1 VTDAFR
7 FLLLRSGRGRVGL
20 VIVCAFVVMG
30 IFGRWL
36 APYDPNSID
45 AEALLQGPSL
55 SHPFGLD
62 QFGRD
67 ELSRILTAA
76 LPMLRITVASVLA
89 GAITGTALGLCAAFF
104 GGRLDSFIMRAL
116 DIVLAFP
123 IIIMGILIIAYF
135 GVGERNVAI
144 ALAIAFTPGFARVAR
159 AATLTV
165 MHQPYV
171 LAARAIGDSKLAVI
185 WRQILPNIM
194 PVLLVQASLSCAY
207 AILGEAALSFLGLS
221 VQPPAAS
228 WGRMLAEGRDFLST
242 SAHMATVP
250 GFMITVVVI
259 GFNLV
264 GDGLRDY
271 LDPRM
276 REQLL

>member
-1 VTDAFR
+1 MTAAFR
-7 FLLLRSGRGRVGL
+7 FLLRSGRGRVGL
-20 VIVCAFVVMG
+20 VIVGAFVVIG
-30 IFGRWL
+30 LFGRWL
-36 APYDPNSID
+36 APYDPNYVD
-45 AEALLQGPSL
+45 AEVILAGPSA

-67 ELSRILTAA
+67 VLSRILISA
-76 LPMLRITVASVLA
+76 LPMLRITAAAVLG
-89 GAITGTALGLCAAFF
+89 GAIVGTTLGVCASFF
-104 GGRLDSFIMRAL
+104 GGRLDSFVMRLL

-123 IIIMGILIIAYF
+123 VIIMGILIIAYF

-144 ALAIAFTPGFARVAR
+144 ALAIAFVPGFARVAR
-159 AATLTV
+159 AATLVV

-171 LAARAIGDSKLAVI
+171 LAARAIGDGTAAILG
-185 WRQILPNIM
+185 RQILPNIM

-221 VQPPAAS
+221 IQPPDAS

-242 SAHMATVP
+242 ASHMATVP
-250 GFMITVVVI
+250 GLMITIVVI

-264 GDGLRDY
+264 GDGLRDF

-276 REQLL
+276 REKLL

>member
-1 VTDAFR
+1 MRAAFV
-7 FLLLRSGRGRVGL
+7 FLLRSGRGRVGL
-20 VIVCAFVVMG
+20 VIVCAFVVVG

-36 APYDPNSID
+36 APYDPNFVD
-45 AEALLQGPSL
+45 AERILAGPSA

-76 LPMLRITVASVLA
+76 LPMLRITFAAVLG
-89 GAITGTALGLCAAFF
+89 GAIVGTALGIYAAFF
-104 GGRLDSFIMRAL
+104 GGRLDSFVMRTL
-116 DIVLAFP
+116 DIILAFP
-123 IIIMGILIIAYF
+123 LIIMGILIVAYF

-144 ALAIAFTPGFARVAR
+144 ALGIAFVPGFARVAR

-171 LAARAIGDSKLAVI
+171 LAARAIGDATPAVI
-185 WRQILPNIM
+185 WRQIVPNIM
-194 PVLLVQASLSCAY
+194 PVVLVQASLSCAY

-221 VQPPAAS
+221 VQAPDAS

-242 SAHMATVP
+242 AAHMATVP
-250 GFMITVVVI
+250 GLMITIVVI

-264 GDGLRDY
+264 GDGLRDF